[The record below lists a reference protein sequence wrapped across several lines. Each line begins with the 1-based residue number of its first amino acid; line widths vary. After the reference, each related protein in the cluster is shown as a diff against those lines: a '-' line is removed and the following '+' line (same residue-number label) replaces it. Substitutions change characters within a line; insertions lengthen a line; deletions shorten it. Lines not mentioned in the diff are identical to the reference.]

1 MEKDTK
7 RNMFVIHHSL
17 RTFLVASALSS
28 VVDLL
33 NTTLDG
39 IVVSQSVSADAIS
52 VVVLVEP
59 LVTVVQ
65 LLGSMLFAG
74 AALFM
79 ASAYKLTMSC

>member
-1 MEKDTK
+1 
-7 RNMFVIHHSL
+7 MFVIHHSL
-17 RTFLVASALSS
+17 RTFLVASVLSS

-59 LVTVVQ
+59 LVTVVLSLQ
-65 LLGSMLFAG
+65 N
-74 AALFM
+74 
-79 ASAYKLTMSC
+79 

>member
-7 RNMFVIHHSL
+7 RNMFGIHHSL

-52 VVVLVEP
+52 VDNEHVAFRVFFHSI
-59 LVTVVQ
+59 TR
-65 LLGSMLFAG
+65 
-74 AALFM
+74 
-79 ASAYKLTMSC
+79 

>member
-1 MEKDTK
+1 MGKDTK
-7 RNMFVIHHSL
+7 RNMFVIHPSL
-17 RTFLVASALSS
+17 RTFLVASVLSS

-59 LVTVVQ
+59 LVTVVLSLQ
-65 LLGSMLFAG
+65 N
-74 AALFM
+74 
-79 ASAYKLTMSC
+79 